1 MNGQYAEIKA
11 ELEITKQELQSRL
24 FSHAAFYEMSAEFG
38 YEKDHSEKEKM
49 ILHHVKEDYQ
59 DVQLALS
66 KIENGTYGICE
77 DTGETIP
84 LEKLNILPTARSIS
98 DFTYSHFYEKNV
110 YPQTYNPH
118 VMS

>member
-1 MNGQYAEIKA
+1 MNGQHAAIKA

-24 FSHAAFYEMSAEFG
+24 FSHAAFYEMSSELG
-38 YEKDHSEKEKM
+38 YENDSTEKEK
-49 ILHHVKEDYQ
+49 ILLHHVKEDLQ
-59 DVQLALS
+59 DVQLALW

-77 DTGETIP
+77 DTGENIP
-84 LEKLNILPTARSIS
+84 LDKLKILPTARSVY